1 MLRAM
6 QHPSYRSTLRWC
18 SGSERCLHQVAAV
31 RILLLATL
39 CVLGCKS
46 PSSESVPEPS
56 TVGVAATP
64 PVNGHGSGRD
74 RWRGGGVY
82 LDGQP
87 IGMLRYGEL
96 PTKLQPILE
105 TQQHRLPF
113 KAGEEIRYRETKV
126 PRYRVTDY
134 LSAVGIKLDEVVE
147 VHMHGARDNAIVLT
161 REDLRSHPNDVL
173 FKFAGDTF
181 GKPIPIV
188 REIAVGTRFDD
199 LMALTI
205 YVKRQPPRLKP
216 DFTLELDGIP
226 VHGIPYHGEPVRE
239 GIRVYVDDRLA
250 AVLKRNQLLAGGQ
263 ERWSLASVL
272 EKQGVTT
279 KKLSR
284 LELIYDD
291 ARTNKLAWGNLDFAF
306 NAGASGEIVI
316 GEQALPA
323 HSIALFTEAASAP
336 PAPSGKPST
345 PI

>member
-1 MLRAM
+1 M
-6 QHPSYRSTLRWC
+6 
-18 SGSERCLHQVAAV
+18 

-39 CVLGCKS
+39 CALGCKS
-46 PSSESVPEPS
+46 PSDPIPEPP
-56 TVGVAATP
+56 TVGSAATPP

-87 IGMLRYGEL
+87 IGMLRFGEL
-96 PTKLQPILE
+96 PTKLRPIWE
-105 TQQHRLPF
+105 TEQHRLPF

-134 LSAVGIKLDEVVE
+134 LSAVGIQLDEVVE

-161 REDLRSHPNDVL
+161 REDLRRHPNDVL

-188 REIAVGTRFDD
+188 RAIAVGTRFDD

-250 AVLKRNQLLAGGQ
+250 AVIKRNQLATGG
-263 ERWSLASVL
+263 EARWSLASVL

-279 KKLSR
+279 KTLRR
-284 LELIYDD
+284 LELIHDD
-291 ARTNKLAWGNLDFAF
+291 VRTNKLAWGKLDFAF

-316 GEQALPA
+316 GAQALPA
-323 HSIALFTEAASAP
+323 HSIALFTAADPEP
-336 PAPSGKPST
+336 PAPTVPAGKPST

>member
-1 MLRAM
+1 M
-6 QHPSYRSTLRWC
+6 
-18 SGSERCLHQVAAV
+18 

-46 PSSESVPEPS
+46 PSESTPEPAIVGS
-56 TVGVAATP
+56 TTTP
-64 PVNGHGSGRD
+64 PLSGHGSGRD

-87 IGMLRYGEL
+87 IGMLRFGEL
-96 PTKLQPILE
+96 PSKLQPMWE
-105 TQQHRLPF
+105 TQRHRLPF

-134 LSAVGIKLDEVVE
+134 LSAVGIKLDDIVE
-147 VHMHGARDNAIVLT
+147 VHLHGARDNAIVLT

-181 GKPIPIV
+181 GKPIPLV
-188 REIAVGTRFDD
+188 RALPIGTRFDD

-205 YVKRQPPRLKP
+205 YVKRQPPTLKP

-250 AVLKRNQLLAGGQ
+250 AVLKRNQLAAGGAT
-263 ERWSLASVL
+263 RWSLASVL
-272 EKQGVTT
+272 EKQGVAT
-279 KKLSR
+279 KTLSR
-284 LELIYDD
+284 LELIHDD
-291 ARTNKLAWGNLDFAF
+291 ARTNKLAWGNIDFAF
-306 NAGASGEIVI
+306 NAGASGEIIV
-316 GEQALPA
+316 GERALPA
-323 HSIALFTEAASAP
+323 HSIALFTEAAAP
-336 PAPSGKPST
+336 AQPVASGT
-345 PI
+345 PGPTI